1 MIFKDELCAKVLN
14 GEKTQTRRIKKENER
29 LIPGDQYFPDAV
41 MRYSEHPSDPRYE
54 VVKWQVGRTY
64 AVQPGRGKKAVGR
77 IKLLAI
83 REERLQEINGA
94 DAIAEGWPRDREFF
108 PQMNTAIKALIWF
121 RSLWN
126 SINKK
131 PGTRWVDNPWVWV
144 LEFRRLGGEE

>member
-14 GEKTQTRRIKKENER
+14 GEKTQTRRIKKKNER
-29 LIPGDQYFPDAV
+29 LIPGDWYFPDAV

-54 VVKWQVGRTY
+54 VVKWQVGQTY

-83 REERLQEINGA
+83 REEALRDTTPN
-94 DAIAEGWPRDREFF
+94 DARAEGVPSPESE
-108 PQMNTAIKALIWF
+108 TALANPNRYALF
-121 RSLWN
+121 RFAHLWD

-131 PGTRWVDNPWVWV
+131 SDTRWEDNPAVWV
-144 LEFRRLGGEE
+144 LTFQCM

>member
-29 LIPGDQYFPDAV
+29 LIPGDRFFPDAV
-41 MRYSEHPSDPRYE
+41 MRYSEHPLDSRYE

-77 IKLLAI
+77 IKLLVI
-83 REERLQEINGA
+83 REESLQDINGA

-108 PQMNTAIKALIWF
+108 PRMNTAIKALIWF
-121 RSLWN
+121 RNRWN

-131 PGTRWVDNPWVWV
+131 RGTRWGDNPDVWA
-144 LEFRRLGGEE
+144 LTFQAT